1 MFNCK
6 YDLTGSV
13 FKFKVVL
20 KATSWTLI
28 LCIFR
33 KTSLGE
39 FGKLFFT
46 IVSSNFQVDDL
57 LPNNREILGLS

>member
-20 KATSWTLI
+20 KATSWTLTLYFQEDKLRRI
-28 LCIFR
+28 WQTIFYHCF
-33 KTSLGE
+33 K
-39 FGKLFFT
+39 
-46 IVSSNFQVDDL
+46 
-57 LPNNREILGLS
+57 